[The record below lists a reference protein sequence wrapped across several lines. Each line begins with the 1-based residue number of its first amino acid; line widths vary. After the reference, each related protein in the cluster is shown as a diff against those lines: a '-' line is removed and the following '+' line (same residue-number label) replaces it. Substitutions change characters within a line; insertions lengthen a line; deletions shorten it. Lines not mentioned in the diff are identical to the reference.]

1 MTALERWAYFFAYY
15 TDPSKENVLRQITEH
30 EEEINMAQK
39 MLYRITPA
47 EEQALYQMS
56 VDKAIMDR
64 ASREDD
70 FREKLKR
77 SRVRARREGR
87 AEGRQEGR
95 AEGRQ
100 EGRAEGRQEGRAEG
114 RQEGRAELASAI
126 VDILRK
132 GMTLEQVE
140 SYLRENGLQS

>member
-1 MTALERWAYFFAYY
+1 MYTVELRKLGDVKNKLVEEMTALERWAYFFAYY
-15 TDPSKENVLRQITEH
+15 TDPSKQEILRQITES
-30 EEEINMAQK
+30 EEEILMAQK

-70 FREKLKR
+70 FQQRLKR
-77 SRVRARREGR
+77 GKARARREGL
-87 AEGRQEGR
+87 AEGRH
-95 AEGRQ
+95 
-100 EGRAEGRQEGRAEG
+100 EG
-114 RQEGRAELASAI
+114 RQEGRAELAGAI